1 MNDKLKN
8 IVEPHLAEGH
18 ILLDAVEDPR
28 GGYLRIIIDSEN
40 SITLDET
47 TSLTKNLKGSAE
59 FETMYPNG
67 YRLEVSTP
75 GLDNSLKFPF
85 QYKKNINRRLRVA
98 FNDDEMEKEF
108 VGSLLVAND
117 EIVEIASAKK
127 SIKLTVL
134 QLVLLQ
140 KMDGIL
146 INKHLS

>member
-18 ILLDAVEDPR
+18 ILLDAVEDTR
-28 GGYLRIIIDSEN
+28 GSYLRIIIDSEN
-40 SITLDET
+40 SITLDDT
-47 TSLTKNLKGSAE
+47 TSLTKNLKDSTD

-98 FNDDEMEKEF
+98 FNDNEMEKEF

-127 SIKLTVL
+127 SIKLTYEQITDAKVM
-134 QLVLLQ
+134 VSF
-140 KMDGIL
+140 K
-146 INKHLS
+146 

>member
-28 GGYLRIIIDSEN
+28 GSYLRIIIDSEN

-85 QYKKNINRRLRVA
+85 QYKKNINRRLKVA
-98 FNDDEMEKEF
+98 FIDNEMEKEF

-117 EIVEIASAKK
+117 EIVEISSAKR
-127 SIKLTVL
+127 SIKLTYEQITDAKVM
-134 QLVLLQ
+134 VSF
-140 KMDGIL
+140 K
-146 INKHLS
+146 

>member
-28 GGYLRIIIDSEN
+28 GSYLRIIIDSEN

-85 QYKKNINRRLRVA
+85 QYKKNINRRLRVT
-98 FNDDEMEKEF
+98 FIDNEMEKEF

-127 SIKLTVL
+127 SIKLTWRPI
-134 QLVLLQ
+134 
-140 KMDGIL
+140 KT
-146 INKHLS
+146 SSS

>member
-98 FNDDEMEKEF
+98 FNDNEMEKEF

-127 SIKLTVL
+127 SIKLTYEQITDAKVM
-134 QLVLLQ
+134 VSF
-140 KMDGIL
+140 K
-146 INKHLS
+146 

>member
-1 MNDKLKN
+1 MSKKPEFDVTVIGAGVVGLSIAHFLSKTKLS
-8 IVEPHLAEGH
+8 VL
-18 ILLDAVEDPR
+18 
-28 GGYLRIIIDSEN
+28 IIDSEN

-75 GLDNSLKFPF
+75 GLDNPLKFPF
-85 QYKKNINRRLRVA
+85 QYKKNINRRLKVA
-98 FNDDEMEKEF
+98 FNDNEMEKEF

-127 SIKLTVL
+127 SIKLTYEQITDAKVM
-134 QLVLLQ
+134 VSF
-140 KMDGIL
+140 K
-146 INKHLS
+146 

>member
-18 ILLDAVEDPR
+18 ILLDAIDDRR
-28 GGYLRIIIDSEN
+28 GSYLRIIIDSEN

-47 TSLTKNLKGSAE
+47 TSLTKNLKGSAD

-85 QYKKNINRRLRVA
+85 QFKKNINRRLKVA
-98 FNDDEMEKEF
+98 FLDNEMENEF
-108 VGSLLVAND
+108 VGKLLVAND
-117 EIVEIASAKK
+117 KIVEIASTKR
-127 SIKLTVL
+127 SIKLTYEQITDAKVM
-134 QLVLLQ
+134 VSF
-140 KMDGIL
+140 K
-146 INKHLS
+146 

>member
-28 GGYLRIIIDSEN
+28 GSYLRIIIDSEN

-98 FNDDEMEKEF
+98 FNDNEMEKEF

-117 EIVEIASAKK
+117 EIVEIATAKR
-127 SIKLTVL
+127 SIKLTYEQITDAKVM
-134 QLVLLQ
+134 VSF
-140 KMDGIL
+140 K
-146 INKHLS
+146 

>member
-8 IVEPHLAEGH
+8 IVEPHLAEDH

-28 GGYLRIIIDSEN
+28 GSYLRIIIDSEN

-47 TSLTKNLKGSAE
+47 TSLTKNLKVSAE

-85 QYKKNINRRLRVA
+85 QYKKNIFAIFKTPWVR
-98 FNDDEMEKEF
+98 
-108 VGSLLVAND
+108 
-117 EIVEIASAKK
+117 
-127 SIKLTVL
+127 TYY
-134 QLVLLQ
+134 
-140 KMDGIL
+140 
-146 INKHLS
+146 HH

>member
-28 GGYLRIIIDSEN
+28 GSYLRIIIDSEN

-47 TSLTKNLKGSAE
+47 TSLTKNLKGSAD

-98 FNDDEMEKEF
+98 FNDNEMEKEF

-127 SIKLTVL
+127 SIKLTYEQITDAKVM
-134 QLVLLQ
+134 VSF
-140 KMDGIL
+140 K
-146 INKHLS
+146 

>member
-1 MNDKLKN
+1 MNDRLKN

-18 ILLDAVEDPR
+18 VLLDAVEDPR
-28 GGYLRIIIDSEN
+28 GSYLRIIIDSEN

-98 FNDDEMEKEF
+98 FNDNEMEKEF

-127 SIKLTVL
+127 SIKLTYEQITDAKVM
-134 QLVLLQ
+134 VSF
-140 KMDGIL
+140 K
-146 INKHLS
+146 

>member
-8 IVEPHLAEGH
+8 IVEPHLAEDH
-18 ILLDAVEDPR
+18 ILLDAVEDSR
-28 GGYLRIIIDSEN
+28 GSYLRIIIDSEN

-85 QYKKNINRRLRVA
+85 QYKKNINRRLKVA
-98 FNDDEMEKEF
+98 FIDNEMEKEF
-108 VGSLLVAND
+108 VGSLLVADD
-117 EIVEIASAKK
+117 EIVEIATAKR
-127 SIKLTVL
+127 SIKLTYEQITDAKVM
-134 QLVLLQ
+134 VSF
-140 KMDGIL
+140 K
-146 INKHLS
+146 

>member
-8 IVEPHLAEGH
+8 IVEPHLADGH

-28 GGYLRIIIDSEN
+28 GSYLRIIIDSEN

-85 QYKKNINRRLRVA
+85 QYKKNINRRLKVA
-98 FNDDEMEKEF
+98 FSDNEMEKEF

-127 SIKLTVL
+127 SIKLTYEQITDAKVM
-134 QLVLLQ
+134 VSF
-140 KMDGIL
+140 K
-146 INKHLS
+146 

>member
-18 ILLDAVEDPR
+18 ILLDALEDPR
-28 GGYLRIIIDSEN
+28 GSYLRIIIDSEN

-98 FNDDEMEKEF
+98 FNDNEMEKEF

-117 EIVEIASAKK
+117 EIVEIASAKR
-127 SIKLTVL
+127 SIKLTYEQITDAKVM
-134 QLVLLQ
+134 VSF
-140 KMDGIL
+140 K
-146 INKHLS
+146 

>member
-28 GGYLRIIIDSEN
+28 GSYLRIIIDSEN

-127 SIKLTVL
+127 SIKLTYEQITDAKVM
-134 QLVLLQ
+134 VSF
-140 KMDGIL
+140 K
-146 INKHLS
+146 

>member
-28 GGYLRIIIDSEN
+28 GSYLRIIIDSEN

-117 EIVEIASAKK
+117 EIVEIASAKR
-127 SIKLTVL
+127 SIKLTYEQITDAKVM
-134 QLVLLQ
+134 VSF
-140 KMDGIL
+140 K
-146 INKHLS
+146 

>member
-8 IVEPHLAEGH
+8 IVEPHLAEDH

-28 GGYLRIIIDSEN
+28 GSYLRIIIDSEN

-85 QYKKNINRRLRVA
+85 QYKKNINRRLKVA
-98 FNDDEMEKEF
+98 FIDNEMEKEF

-117 EIVEIASAKK
+117 EIVEISSAKR
-127 SIKLTVL
+127 SIKLTYEQITDAKVM
-134 QLVLLQ
+134 VSF
-140 KMDGIL
+140 K
-146 INKHLS
+146 

>member
-18 ILLDAVEDPR
+18 ILLDAVEDTR
-28 GGYLRIIIDSEN
+28 GSYLRIIIDSEN

-98 FNDDEMEKEF
+98 FNDNEMEKEF

-127 SIKLTVL
+127 SIKLTYEQITDAKVM
-134 QLVLLQ
+134 VSF
-140 KMDGIL
+140 K
-146 INKHLS
+146 

>member
-18 ILLDAVEDPR
+18 ILLDALEDPR
-28 GGYLRIIIDSEN
+28 GSYLRIIIDSEN

-47 TSLTKNLKGSAE
+47 TLLTKNLKGSAE

-98 FNDDEMEKEF
+98 FNDNEMEKEF

-117 EIVEIASAKK
+117 EIIEIASAKK
-127 SIKLTVL
+127 SIKLTYEQITDAKVM
-134 QLVLLQ
+134 VSF
-140 KMDGIL
+140 K
-146 INKHLS
+146 

>member
-28 GGYLRIIIDSEN
+28 GSYLRIIIDSEN

-98 FNDDEMEKEF
+98 FNDNEMEKEF

-117 EIVEIASAKK
+117 EIVEIASTKR
-127 SIKLTVL
+127 SIKLTYEQITDAKVM
-134 QLVLLQ
+134 VSF
-140 KMDGIL
+140 K
-146 INKHLS
+146 

>member
-28 GGYLRIIIDSEN
+28 GSYLRIIIDSEN

-85 QYKKNINRRLRVA
+85 QYKKNINRRLKVA
-98 FNDDEMEKEF
+98 FIDNEMEKEF
-108 VGSLLVAND
+108 VGSLLVADD
-117 EIVEIASAKK
+117 EIVEIATAKR
-127 SIKLTVL
+127 SIKLTYEQITDAKVM
-134 QLVLLQ
+134 VSF
-140 KMDGIL
+140 K
-146 INKHLS
+146 

>member
-18 ILLDAVEDPR
+18 ILLDAVEDIR
-28 GGYLRIIIDSEN
+28 GSYLRIIIDSEN
-40 SITLDET
+40 SITLEET

-85 QYKKNINRRLRVA
+85 QYKKNINRRLKVA
-98 FNDDEMEKEF
+98 FLDDETKKEF

-117 EIVEIASAKK
+117 EIVEIASAKR
-127 SIKLTVL
+127 SVKLTYEQITDAKVM
-134 QLVLLQ
+134 VSF
-140 KMDGIL
+140 K
-146 INKHLS
+146 

>member
-18 ILLDAVEDPR
+18 ILLDAIDNPR
-28 GGYLRIIIDSEN
+28 GSYLRIIIDSEN

-47 TSLTKNLKGSAE
+47 TSLTKNLKGSAD

-85 QYKKNINRRLRVA
+85 QFKKNINRRLKVV
-98 FNDDEMEKEF
+98 FLDNEMENEF
-108 VGSLLVAND
+108 VGKLLVAND
-117 EIVEIASAKK
+117 KIVEIASTKR
-127 SIKLTVL
+127 SIKLTYEQITDAKVM
-134 QLVLLQ
+134 VSF
-140 KMDGIL
+140 K
-146 INKHLS
+146 

>member
-28 GGYLRIIIDSEN
+28 GSYLRIIIDSEN

-85 QYKKNINRRLRVA
+85 QYKKNINRRLKVA
-98 FNDDEMEKEF
+98 FIDNEMEKEF

-127 SIKLTVL
+127 SIKLTYEQITDAKVM
-134 QLVLLQ
+134 VSF
-140 KMDGIL
+140 K
-146 INKHLS
+146 

>member
-18 ILLDAVEDPR
+18 ILLDAVEDTR
-28 GGYLRIIIDSEN
+28 GSYLRIIIDSEN

-85 QYKKNINRRLRVA
+85 QYKKNINRRLKIA
-98 FNDDEMEKEF
+98 FIDNEMEKEF

-127 SIKLTVL
+127 SIKLTYEQITDAKVM
-134 QLVLLQ
+134 VSF
-140 KMDGIL
+140 K
-146 INKHLS
+146 

>member
-28 GGYLRIIIDSEN
+28 GSYLRIIIDSEN

-98 FNDDEMEKEF
+98 FNDNEMEKEF

-127 SIKLTVL
+127 SIKLTYEQITDAKVM
-134 QLVLLQ
+134 VSF
-140 KMDGIL
+140 K
-146 INKHLS
+146 

>member
-28 GGYLRIIIDSEN
+28 GSYLRIIIDSEN

-85 QYKKNINRRLRVA
+85 QYKKNINRCLRVA
-98 FNDDEMEKEF
+98 FNDNEMEKEF

-127 SIKLTVL
+127 SIKLTYEQITDAKVM
-134 QLVLLQ
+134 VSF
-140 KMDGIL
+140 K
-146 INKHLS
+146 

>member
-18 ILLDAVEDPR
+18 ILLDAVEDTR
-28 GGYLRIIIDSEN
+28 GSYLRIIIDSEN

-127 SIKLTVL
+127 SIKLTYEQITDAKVM
-134 QLVLLQ
+134 VSF
-140 KMDGIL
+140 K
-146 INKHLS
+146 

>member
-28 GGYLRIIIDSEN
+28 GSYLRIIIDSEN

-85 QYKKNINRRLRVA
+85 QYKKNLNRNLEVVY
-98 FNDDEMEKEF
+98 DDNKSSTKVTGKIKRAGDKSF
-108 VGSLLVAND
+108 VF
-117 EIVEIASAKK
+117 IAS
-127 SIKLTVL
+127 
-134 QLVLLQ
+134 LVY
-140 KMDGIL
+140 
-146 INKHLS
+146 NKNNVSVAQPVRAQHS

>member
-1 MNDKLKN
+1 MNAKLKN
-8 IVEPHLAEGH
+8 IVEPHLADGH
-18 ILLDAVEDPR
+18 ILIDAVEDPR
-28 GGYLRIIIDSEN
+28 GSYLRIIIDSEN

-85 QYKKNINRRLRVA
+85 QYKKNINRRLKVA
-98 FNDDEMEKEF
+98 FIDNQMEKEF

-117 EIVEIASAKK
+117 KIVEIATAKK
-127 SIKLTVL
+127 SIKLTYEQITDAKVM
-134 QLVLLQ
+134 VSF
-140 KMDGIL
+140 K
-146 INKHLS
+146 

>member
-18 ILLDAVEDPR
+18 ILLDAVEDTR

-98 FNDDEMEKEF
+98 FNDNEMEKEF

-127 SIKLTVL
+127 SIKLTYEQITDAKVM
-134 QLVLLQ
+134 VSF
-140 KMDGIL
+140 K
-146 INKHLS
+146 

>member
-8 IVEPHLAEGH
+8 IVEPHLAEDH

-28 GGYLRIIIDSEN
+28 GSYLRIIIDSEN

-85 QYKKNINRRLRVA
+85 QYKKNINRRLKVA
-98 FNDDEMEKEF
+98 FIDNEMEKEF
-108 VGSLLVAND
+108 VGSLLAANN
-117 EIVEIASAKK
+117 EIVEVASAKR
-127 SIKLTVL
+127 SIKLTYEQITDAKVM
-134 QLVLLQ
+134 VSF
-140 KMDGIL
+140 K
-146 INKHLS
+146 

>member
-8 IVEPHLAEGH
+8 IVEPHLADGH

-28 GGYLRIIIDSEN
+28 GSYLRIIIDSEN

-85 QYKKNINRRLRVA
+85 QYKKNINRRLKVA
-98 FNDDEMEKEF
+98 FIDNEMEKEF

-127 SIKLTVL
+127 SIKLTYEQITDAKVM
-134 QLVLLQ
+134 VSF
-140 KMDGIL
+140 K
-146 INKHLS
+146 

>member
-85 QYKKNINRRLRVA
+85 QYKKNINRRLRVT
-98 FNDDEMEKEF
+98 FNVDEMEKEF

-127 SIKLTVL
+127 SIELTYEQITDAKVM
-134 QLVLLQ
+134 VSF
-140 KMDGIL
+140 K
-146 INKHLS
+146 

>member
-28 GGYLRIIIDSEN
+28 GSYLRIIIDSEN

-85 QYKKNINRRLRVA
+85 QYKKNINRRLKVA
-98 FNDDEMEKEF
+98 FNDNEMEKEF
-108 VGSLLVAND
+108 VGSLLVAD
-117 EIVEIASAKK
+117 DKIVEIASAKR
-127 SIKLTVL
+127 SIKLTYEQITDAKVM
-134 QLVLLQ
+134 VSF
-140 KMDGIL
+140 K
-146 INKHLS
+146 

>member
-28 GGYLRIIIDSEN
+28 GSYLRIIIDSEN
-40 SITLDET
+40 NITLEET

-98 FNDDEMEKEF
+98 FNDNEMEKEF

-117 EIVEIASAKK
+117 EIVEIASAKR
-127 SIKLTVL
+127 SIKLTYE
-134 QLVLLQ
+134 Q
-140 KMDGIL
+140 IL
-146 INKHLS
+146 FEQS